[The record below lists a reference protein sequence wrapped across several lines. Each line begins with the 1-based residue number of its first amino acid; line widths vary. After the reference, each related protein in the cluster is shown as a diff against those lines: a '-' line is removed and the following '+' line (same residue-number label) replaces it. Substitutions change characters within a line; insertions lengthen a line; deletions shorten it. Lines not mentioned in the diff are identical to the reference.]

1 MPLFKEKNKSWV
13 TIKSEPINKEKEL
26 QTIIENNLLEIF
38 DMYFLASEYT
48 TTTGGRIDSLA
59 VDTSGCPVIIEY
71 KRNRND
77 NVINQSLSY
86 LKWLKS
92 QKKEFFERL
101 IQKKLDHTI
110 SNQIKIDW
118 ENPRV
123 VCIAESFSR
132 FDIDTVEIVP
142 IRIELY
148 KYKFY
153 EDRILNI
160 DPINIQETRKK
171 DINYNETKKTIDNSL
186 ENLLQK
192 GNDKIKELFSELK
205 NRIIEIDDDIEQ
217 RVTTSYVAYRLSKSF
232 AEIHIESK
240 KLVIYLR
247 PIEYGNTIFSI
258 EKIPDSYLWTL
269 NRRIYLDDTS
279 KIDEAMEII
288 SLSYND
294 VK

>member
-13 TIKSEPINKEKEL
+13 TIKSKPINKEKEL

-38 DMYFLASEYT
+38 DMHFLASEYT

-59 VDTSGCPVIIEY
+59 VDTTGCPVIIEY
-71 KRNRND
+71 KKNRND

-118 ENPRV
+118 KNPRV

-132 FDIDTVEIVP
+132 FDIDTVEIIP

-160 DPINIQETRKK
+160 DPINIQETSKK
-171 DINYNETKKTIDNSL
+171 DIIYNDTKKTIDNSL

-192 GNDKIKELFSELK
+192 GNDKIKDLFSELK

-217 RVTTSYVAYRLSKSF
+217 RVTTRYVAYRLSKSF

-247 PIEYGNTIFSI
+247 PIEYGNTLFNI
-258 EKIPDSYLWTL
+258 EKIPDTYLWTL
-269 NRRIYLDDTS
+269 NRKLYLDDIS
-279 KIDEAMEII
+279 KIDEAMELII
-288 SLSYND
+288 KSYND

>member
-1 MPLFKEKNKSWV
+1 
-13 TIKSEPINKEKEL
+13 
-26 QTIIENNLLEIF
+26 
-38 DMYFLASEYT
+38 MYFLASEYT

-59 VDTSGCPVIIEY
+59 VDTAGCPVIIEY

-101 IQKKLDHTI
+101 IQKKLDLSI

-118 ENPRV
+118 KNPRV

-132 FDIDTVEIVP
+132 FDIDTVEIIP

-153 EDRILNI
+153 EDYILNI

-171 DINYNETKKTIDNSL
+171 DIIFKDS
-186 ENLLQK
+186 
-192 GNDKIKELFSELK
+192 IK
-205 NRIIEIDDDIEQ
+205 
-217 RVTTSYVAYRLSKSF
+217 
-232 AEIHIESK
+232 
-240 KLVIYLR
+240 
-247 PIEYGNTIFSI
+247 PIENNL
-258 EKIPDSYLWTL
+258 E
-269 NRRIYLDDTS
+269 
-279 KIDEAMEII
+279 
-288 SLSYND
+288 
-294 VK
+294 